1 MADDQAMWSMSRIRV
16 LLFATMRQAVGV
28 KALELEIPDQLN
40 VQGLLEMLGRDYPAL
55 REHLKTVLV
64 AINREFAFPDA
75 IIPADSE
82 VGLFPPVS
90 GG

>member
-1 MADDQAMWSMSRIRV
+1 MNRIRV
-16 LLFATMRQAVGV
+16 LLFATMRQAAGV
-28 KALELEIPDQLN
+28 KAMELEIPEGLT
-40 VQGLLEMLGRDYPAL
+40 VQGLLDILERDHPAL
-55 REHLKTVLV
+55 SAHLKTVLV
-64 AINREFAFPDA
+64 AINREFAFADA

>member
-1 MADDQAMWSMSRIRV
+1 MSSIKV
-16 LLFATMRQAVGV
+16 LFFATLRQAAGM
-28 KALELEIPDQLN
+28 KTLEMEIPDQLT
-40 VQGLLEMLGRDYPAL
+40 VQGLLDILSRDYPAL

-64 AINREFAFPDA
+64 AINREFAFEDA
-75 IIPADSE
+75 IVPAGCE